1 MTNTTSNETNMVCPL
16 CGESFSDIH
25 KFAAHLNEHSANEK
39 KRKAE
44 EEKKERENQRKKD
57 IDNLLALKAEYKAAE
72 KKLETALDEYE
83 KKYGGLLFPYTSDT
97 NVIKGIN
104 ELLHIFGL

>member
-25 KFAAHLNEHSANEK
+25 RFATHLTNHSENEK

-57 IDNLLALKAEYKAAE
+57 IDNLLALKAEYNAAE
-72 KKLETALDEYE
+72 KKLEAALDEYE
-83 KKYGGLLFPYTSDT
+83 KKYGGLLFPYTSDK
-97 NVIKGIN
+97 NVIKDIN
-104 ELLHIFGL
+104 DILRLFGL